1 MHLLLVILSTFYIAK
16 VSSSSSIHSFQEVIN
31 NGTFECLMLWE
42 HSLVSLSLT
51 ARITRSLNW
60 YTVLDFRQLHSNIHT
75 QKWKDAEQTGTA
87 APAMYGLFAKITL
100 MLLLARCKMC
110 ETPTS
115 HESPLLFNKTGTLS
129 HCLKIQIFW
138 NQMVSTGIQA
148 LQWDIFEPFS
158 NTVFQSVKN
167 SSRKNSAQKEGCLVF
182 RLAWDHR

>member
-1 MHLLLVILSTFYIAK
+1 MFDAMRTLPGQPLFDGSNYTLLKLVYRLRLQTIALK
-16 VSSSSSIHSFQEVIN
+16 
-31 NGTFECLMLWE
+31 
-42 HSLVSLSLT
+42 
-51 ARITRSLNW
+51 
-60 YTVLDFRQLHSNIHT
+60 HT

-129 HCLKIQIFW
+129 HCLKIQICL

-148 LQWDIFEPFS
+148 LKWDNFEPFS